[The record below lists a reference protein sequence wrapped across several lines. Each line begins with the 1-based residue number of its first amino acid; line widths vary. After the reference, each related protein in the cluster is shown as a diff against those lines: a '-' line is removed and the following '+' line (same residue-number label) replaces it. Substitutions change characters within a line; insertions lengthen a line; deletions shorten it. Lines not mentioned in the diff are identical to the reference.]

1 MSHTGISGDARRL
14 LRASALTL
22 ILYLALGL
30 AATVLIPYVQDAG
43 FPSGLPSRGETGRTD
58 YPVLRLSLARPG
70 SPTRRETEKPLIAG
84 GQNSTIQCADVDPL
98 STVGAAP
105 ATSGTNAP
113 IGDSRP
119 SDGDGQRQIAET
131 GDAILGGSDGQRA
144 GEAGMGAGSAPEA
157 ARFSSWL
164 EGAIR
169 ERLLYPERARKRGQE
184 GSVLIELRTDAD
196 GQSGSA
202 ILLRSS
208 GHAVLDRA
216 ALDLARTIFPAPVR
230 PGHPWSRQIE
240 LVYRLDSASPLPK
253 LTK

>member
-14 LRASALTL
+14 LWASALTL

-30 AATVLIPYVQDAG
+30 AAAVLPRYFRDVG
-43 FPSGLPSRGETGRTD
+43 FPSGLPGRGETGRTD
-58 YPVLRLSLARPG
+58 YPSIRLSLARPEDAPPHATVEPIIAAEPPVAG
-70 SPTRRETEKPLIAG
+70 EQSSTTQDTDAGPNADNSTRIAG
-84 GQNSTIQCADVDPL
+84 EQS
-98 STVGAAP
+98 S
-105 ATSGTNAP
+105 
-113 IGDSRP
+113 
-119 SDGDGQRQIAET
+119 T
-131 GDAILGGSDGQRA
+131 GDDASTEEGTGSFGGSDGKRA
-144 GEAGMGAGSAPEA
+144 GQTAGQTGMGAEADA

-184 GSVLIELRTDAD
+184 GSVLIELQTDAD

-202 ILLRSS
+202 ILQRSS
-208 GHAVLDRA
+208 GYAVLDRA
-216 ALDLARTIFPAPVR
+216 ALDLARTLFPAPVG
-230 PGHPWSRQIE
+230 PGRPWSRQIE